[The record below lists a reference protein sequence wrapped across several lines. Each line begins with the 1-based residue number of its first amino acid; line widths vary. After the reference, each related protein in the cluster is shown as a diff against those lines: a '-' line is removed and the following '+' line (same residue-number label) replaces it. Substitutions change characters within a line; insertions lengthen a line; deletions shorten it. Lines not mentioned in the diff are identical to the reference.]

1 MTTNVDLG
9 ITSPSSSFGA
19 PPSVAPASSRR
30 AAARVALAGCGC
42 FPTGRHYPGIAHLLR
57 TIIRG
62 LAEEFAQDST
72 WRDIEIAL
80 LDVETTGRDA
90 AHDRVIEVGIVV
102 GRGGEVVARY
112 NWLLNPG
119 IPIPQEA
126 RDVHGITDE
135 QVANAPTF
143 ESVAHEIADALRG
156 RIPAAYNAEFDK
168 QFLLSE
174 YARVGGA
181 KHEGVPALRR
191 EVSWVDPLVW
201 AREIQSE
208 ERSRALTDVAQR
220 LGIALEK
227 AHRASED
234 AEAAL
239 RVLYVLAEDAR
250 IPKPYGALVQEQRR
264 IGFLQADERRRWQRP
279 S

>member
-1 MTTNVDLG
+1 MSELIAEPHSRG
-9 ITSPSSSFGA
+9 PASIA
-19 PPSVAPASSRR
+19 PSSRR
-30 AAARVALAGCGC
+30 ASQRIALEGCGC
-42 FPTGRHYPGIAHLLR
+42 FPSGRHYPGIAHLLR

-62 LAEEFAQDST
+62 LAEEFAQDAT
-72 WRDIEIAL
+72 WRDLEVAL
-80 LDVETTGRDA
+80 LDVETTGRDP

-102 GRGGEVVARY
+102 GRAGEIVARY
-112 NWLLNPG
+112 NWMLNPG
-119 IPIPQEA
+119 MSIPQEA

-135 QVANAPTF
+135 QVASAPSF
-143 ESVAHEIADALRG
+143 DAVAHEIADALRG
-156 RIPAAYNAEFDK
+156 RIPAAYNADFDK

-174 YARVGGA
+174 YARIGMKVDA
-181 KHEGVPALRR
+181 PPPALRR
-191 EVSWVDPLVW
+191 EVAWVDPLVW
-201 AREIQSE
+201 AREIQAGE
-208 ERSRALTDVAQR
+208 KSRALSEVAQR

-239 RVLYVLAEDAR
+239 RVLYALAEDAR
-250 IPKPYGALVQEQRR
+250 IPRPYGALVQEQRR

>member
-9 ITSPSSSFGA
+9 IGSSG
-19 PPSVAPASSRR
+19 PPSIAPVSSRR
-30 AAARVALAGCGC
+30 AAARVALSGCGC
-42 FPTGRHYPGIAHLLR
+42 FPSGRHYPGIAHLLR

-62 LAEEFAQDST
+62 LAEEFAQDAT
-72 WRDIEIAL
+72 WRDLEIAL

-102 GRGGEVVARY
+102 GRGGEIVARY

-119 IPIPQEA
+119 MSIPQEA
-126 RDVHGITDE
+126 REVHGITDE
-135 QVANAPTF
+135 QVASAPTF
-143 ESVAHEIADALRG
+143 DAVAHEIADALRG
-156 RIPAAYNAEFDK
+156 RVPAAYNADFDK
-168 QFLLSE
+168 QFLLAE
-174 YARVGGA
+174 YARLGDRDQTTA
-181 KHEGVPALRR
+181 PPALRR

-208 ERSRALTDVAQR
+208 ERSRALGEVAQR

-239 RVLYVLAEDAR
+239 RVLYALAEDAR
-250 IPKPYGALVQEQRR
+250 IPRPYGALVQEQRR
-264 IGFLQADERRRWQRP
+264 IGFLQADERRRWQR
-279 S
+279 SS

>member
-1 MTTNVDLG
+1 MTQVA
-9 ITSPSSSFGA
+9 A
-19 PPSVAPASSRR
+19 PSSRR
-30 AAARVALAGCGC
+30 ASQRLVLEGCGC
-42 FPTGRHYPGIAHLLR
+42 FPSGHHYPGIAHLLR

-62 LAEEFAQDST
+62 LAEEFAQDSS
-72 WRDIEIAL
+72 WRDLEVAL
-80 LDVETTGRDA
+80 LDVETTGRDP

-119 IPIPQEA
+119 ISIPQEA

-135 QVANAPTF
+135 QVASAPLF
-143 ESVAHEIADALRG
+143 EAVADEIAAALRG
-156 RIPAAYNAEFDK
+156 RVPAAYNADFDK
-168 QFLLSE
+168 TFLHSE
-174 YARVGGA
+174 YARLGRAVT
-181 KHEGVPALRR
+181 GVVPPALRR

-201 AREIQSE
+201 AREIQAGE
-208 ERSRALTDVAQR
+208 KSRALSEVAQR

-239 RVLYVLAEDAR
+239 RVLYALAEDAR
-250 IPKPYGALVQEQRR
+250 IPRPYGAFVQEQRR

>member
-1 MTTNVDLG
+1 MTTTADLG
-9 ITSPSSSFGA
+9 IA
-19 PPSVAPASSRR
+19 PPPSAAPTSSRR
-30 AAARVALAGCGC
+30 AAARVALSGCGC
-42 FPTGRHYPGIAHLLR
+42 FPSGRHYPGIAHLLR

-62 LAEEFAQDST
+62 LAEEFAQDAA

-80 LDVETTGRDA
+80 LDVETTGRDP
-90 AHDRVIEVGIVV
+90 AHDRVIEVGIVI
-102 GRGGEVVARY
+102 GRAGEVVARY

-174 YARVGGA
+174 YARL
-181 KHEGVPALRR
+181 GVKLESTPPALRR
-191 EVSWVDPLVW
+191 EISWVDPLVW
-201 AREIQSE
+201 AREIQSN
-208 ERSRALTDVAQR
+208 ERSRALADVAQR

-239 RVLYVLAEDAR
+239 RVLYALAEDAR

-264 IGFLQADERRRWQRP
+264 IGLLQADERRRWQRP

>member
-9 ITSPSSSFGA
+9 IASPA

-42 FPTGRHYPGIAHLLR
+42 FPSGRHYPGIAHLLR

-62 LAEEFAQDST
+62 LAEEFAQDAT

-102 GRGGEVVARY
+102 GRAGEVVARY

-174 YARVGGA
+174 YARTGGT

-208 ERSRALTDVAQR
+208 ERSRALADVAQR
-220 LGIALEK
+220 LGISLEK

-239 RVLYVLAEDAR
+239 RVLYALAEDAR